1 MTEVVRLTLVSHAMT
16 EAMAAGRFPADEPL
30 NDTRRRQLETMETVV
45 GLDFTGTTRQLTG
58 PERRARQTA
67 QLLGL
72 RPTTEPRLA
81 DLDCGKWRG
90 ETLESVGAEEL
101 RVWLADPDA
110 APHGGESI
118 VALVARVA
126 GWLESLKS
134 PAGSTSR
141 TVAVTHPAVI
151 RAAILL
157 ALDSPPKS
165 FWRIDIAPISPVVM
179 HFRGN
184 SWTLRLDH

>member
-16 EAMAAGRFPADEPL
+16 DAMAAGRFPADEPL
-30 NDTRRRQLETMETVV
+30 NDTGRRLVEAVAALELA
-45 GLDFTGTTRQLTG
+45 GDTRQLTG

-72 RPTTEPRLA
+72 QAATEPRLA
-81 DLDCGKWRG
+81 DLDCGRWRG
-90 ETLESVGAEEL
+90 EVLANIGPADLEA
-101 RVWLADPDA
+101 WLTEPRH

-118 VALVARVA
+118 ADLIERVD
-126 GWLESLKS
+126 GWLDSL
-134 PAGSTSR
+134 TDDTLR

-157 ALDSPPKS
+157 ALDTPPKS
-165 FWRIDIAPISPVVM
+165 FWRMDIAPLSHTAM
-179 HFRGN
+179 HFRGGR
-184 SWTLRLDH
+184 WTLRL